1 MRTSSIPERSRGGHV
16 DGEIDGLP
24 RSAELLA
31 ALRAAGAASVGH
43 SGATL
48 LDHLVGVAALLVD
61 WDCDEHVCRAG
72 LFHSVYGT
80 ATFSQA
86 LFSEA
91 DREMVRH
98 LVGPRAERLAWLFST
113 VRFSEV
119 YRRSG
124 EQRYHARRRD
134 DGATVEL
141 DRADIA
147 ELNLI
152 ACANMFEQLPA
163 EDLSPGDLFEWR
175 TAIDNLADILPE
187 RALTTMRAVFGETE
201 GRRSSLGDEDR
212 T

>member
-1 MRTSSIPERSRGGHV
+1 MLLERPTLDATGAILRPIHNSAVAFALEPGSYHAVNDVTAGERYSLVFGFWNREQMRTSSIPERGRGGHV

-48 LDHLVGVAALLVD
+48 LDRLVGVAALLVD

-98 LVGPRAERLAWLFST
+98 LVEPWCQHLRVVVL
-113 VRFSEV
+113 
-119 YRRSG
+119 
-124 EQRYHARRRD
+124 
-134 DGATVEL
+134 DGAVL
-141 DRADIA
+141 RGV
-147 ELNLI
+147 
-152 ACANMFEQLPA
+152 PA
-163 EDLSPGDLFEWR
+163 HR
-175 TAIDNLADILPE
+175 
-187 RALTTMRAVFGETE
+187 
-201 GRRSSLGDEDR
+201 
-212 T
+212 